1 MQESKNMPQKN
12 LRKGDKRERAHS
24 KGNCTGVRGEAPES
38 MQETES
44 TGEGGK
50 AHMRDRGQEH
60 DRERGYAQQR
70 GSIRRARKSAWEG
83 MGHYVRQG

>member
-24 KGNCTGVRGEAPES
+24 KGNCTGERGEALES

-44 TGEGGK
+44 TGAGGRPTCK
-50 AHMRDRGQEH
+50 T
-60 DRERGYAQQR
+60 ERGYAQQR

-83 MGHYVRQG
+83 TGHYVRQG